1 MNETCAAD
9 GMRKM
14 EKNAENGG
22 PISQFRQ
29 EVEVC
34 RTASLNHTQPISK
47 ARFPT
52 FSLAKYYEITSA
64 IFLLICMT
72 GGARDQGRILPHAL
86 SEERQLQTVCCHQVA
101 NVSGIPNRRGQWL
114 RELKPCSRNL

>member
-34 RTASLNHTQPISK
+34 RTASLNHIQPISV
-47 ARFPT
+47 RPD
-52 FSLAKYYEITSA
+52 SQLLALQNTMKSPQQSS
-64 IFLLICMT
+64 FLY
-72 GGARDQGRILPHAL
+72 A
-86 SEERQLQTVCCHQVA
+86 
-101 NVSGIPNRRGQWL
+101 
-114 RELKPCSRNL
+114 